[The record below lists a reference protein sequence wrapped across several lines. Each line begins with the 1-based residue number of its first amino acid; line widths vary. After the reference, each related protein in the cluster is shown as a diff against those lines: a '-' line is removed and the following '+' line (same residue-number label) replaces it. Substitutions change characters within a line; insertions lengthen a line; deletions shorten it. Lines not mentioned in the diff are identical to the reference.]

1 MEYSPMPLLSSEP
14 SFFPD
19 TLFSG
24 DGSSPEAGPDWLVVY
39 TRARAEKALAR
50 RLLARRVGFFLPLH
64 ERRWPSSSGRMRCS
78 YLPLFPGYVF
88 LHGATE
94 ARWHA
99 LETGLVSRCLSV
111 VDQVGLHRDLA
122 RVYRLISSGAP
133 LLPEERLEPGSLV
146 EILFGSLAGLHGK
159 VIRRGKQLR
168 LVVEVELL
176 QRGVSVEID
185 SHMVQAIR
193 KPPDPG
199 LGYAKVGR
207 ASQPDLDGPRS
218 IKAGRPGRPG
228 KADLQFRFKVRP
240 STPGEKNRET
250 VAFPDGNSLAVSG
263 EGEESEDPANCLMH
277 TPPPGSEIQVAIP
290 SS

>member
-1 MEYSPMPLLSSEP
+1 MPLLVAEP
-14 SFFPD
+14 SLFPD

-24 DGSSPEAGPDWLVVY
+24 DDSCPATVPDWLVVY

-50 RLLARRVGFFLPLH
+50 NLLARRVGFFLPLH
-64 ERRWPSSSGRMRCS
+64 ERRWRSPAGRMCCS

-94 ARWHA
+94 ARLPA

-133 LLPEERLEPGSLV
+133 VLPEERLEPGNLV
-146 EILFGSLAGLHGK
+146 EFVSGPLAGLEGK
-159 VIRRGKQLR
+159 VIRRGKQWR

-185 SHMVQAIR
+185 SQMVQPLR
-193 KPPDPG
+193 KPPDPEG
-199 LGYAKVGR
+199 LARKLARLPHVQRGDA
-207 ASQPDLDGPRS
+207 
-218 IKAGRPGRPG
+218 
-228 KADLQFRFKVRP
+228 
-240 STPGEKNRET
+240 
-250 VAFPDGNSLAVSG
+250 LAVRG
-263 EGEESEDPANCLMH
+263 DQSEDPVLA
-277 TPPPGSEIQVAIP
+277 V
-290 SS
+290 

>member
-1 MEYSPMPLLSSEP
+1 MEYSPMPLLSAEP

-24 DGSSPEAGPDWLVVY
+24 DGSCPEAVPDWLVIY

-50 RLLARRVGFFLPLH
+50 KLLARRVGFFLPLH
-64 ERRWPSSSGRMRCS
+64 ERRWPGPTGRMRCS

-94 ARWHA
+94 ARGHA

-122 RVYRLISSGAP
+122 RIYRLISSGAP
-133 LLPEERLEPGSLV
+133 LLPEERLEPGSPV
-146 EILFGSLAGLHGK
+146 EIVLGSLAGLHGK

-199 LGYAKVGR
+199 LCYAKVGQ
-207 ASQPDLDGPRS
+207 ASQPDLDSPRS
-218 IKAGRPGRPG
+218 MKAGSQPG
-228 KADLQFRFKVRP
+228 KADLQFGFKVRP
-240 STPGEKNRET
+240 GTPGKKNRETT
-250 VAFPDGNSLAVSG
+250 VAFPDGNSVRG
-263 EGEESEDPANCLMH
+263 EGEESEAPADCLVL
-277 TPPPGSEIQVAIP
+277 TSPPGSEIQATSP
-290 SS
+290 TS

>member
-1 MEYSPMPLLSSEP
+1 
-14 SFFPD
+14 
-19 TLFSG
+19 
-24 DGSSPEAGPDWLVVY
+24 
-39 TRARAEKALAR
+39 
-50 RLLARRVGFFLPLH
+50 
-64 ERRWPSSSGRMRCS
+64 MRCS

-94 ARWHA
+94 GRGHA

-122 RVYRLISSGAP
+122 RIYRLISSGAP

-146 EILFGSLAGLHGK
+146 EIVFGSLAGLQGK

-193 KPPDPG
+193 KPPDLG
-199 LGYAKVGR
+199 LGYAKVGQ
-207 ASQPDLDGPRS
+207 AFQPDLDSPRS
-218 IKAGRPGRPG
+218 MKAGSQPG

-240 STPGEKNRET
+240 GTPGEEKT
-250 VAFPDGNSLAVSG
+250 TAAFPDGNSLAVGG
-263 EGEESEDPANCLMH
+263 EGEESEAPADCLVL
-277 TPPPGSEIQVAIP
+277 TPPPGSEIQATSP
-290 SS
+290 TS